1 MNTVEKNQAHDDRSI
16 LNEDDAAQNHKTNLS
31 LRRSAMKQGDLVTN
45 IAITLQNPGEE
56 MAYLTLNVGQQA
68 NEMLSLSLQ
77 DARTLAYTL
86 IQHVHLAE
94 VRKSLKRAAKAVIR
108 A

>member
-1 MNTVEKNQAHDDRSI
+1 
-16 LNEDDAAQNHKTNLS
+16 
-31 LRRSAMKQGDLVTN
+31 MKQGDLITN
-45 IAITLQNPGEE
+45 IAITLQHPDEE

-77 DARTLAYTL
+77 DARTLAYSL

-94 VRKSLKRAAKAVIR
+94 VRKSLKRAANAVVR